1 MEVNNLYSKKHVN
14 PSSVKIYKKILLE
27 RLRLLKKNKLKL
39 IKLDLRK
46 HERIKKLIIN
56 FKPNYIIHLA
66 AVSHANISNKDPQYT
81 FDHSLVTLMNSLNIC
96 KENKSF
102 HLIYFSSS
110 MVYGNF

>member
-1 MEVNNLYSKKHVN
+1 MEVNNYILKTRKSIN
-14 PSSVKIYKKILLE
+14 VKIYKKILLE

-81 FDHSLVTLMNSLNIC
+81 FDHSLVTLMNSLISV
-96 KENKSF
+96 KRIKVSIWYIF
-102 HLIYFSSS
+102 HQAWS
-110 MVYGNF
+110 MVIF